1 MWAAQAS
8 PSRVPEWAV
17 WAHKASLTPPLFIEV
32 PILIK
37 KSERSCIWV
46 LRVLTLST
54 ILLLDFVVFFE
65 FCFSYYVNI
74 FNDCSDSFTSL
85 TENTNNIKFLVS
97 FAVLV
102 LSNTYICE

>member
-8 PSRVPEWAV
+8 PGRVPEWAV
-17 WAHKASLTPPLFIEV
+17 WALKTSLTPPLFIEV

-54 ILLLDFVVFFE
+54 ILLLDFEAVCGI
-65 FCFSYYVNI
+65 FCFLFFI
-74 FNDCSDSFTSL
+74 LC
-85 TENTNNIKFLVS
+85 
-97 FAVLV
+97 
-102 LSNTYICE
+102 